1 MGDLSSYQLGRSSDT
16 LAEPF
21 RGADRVY
28 GGQRLDG
35 RAIEEANFQHC
46 SFANLSFKGVSFRNG
61 SFVNCVFIG
70 CYFRRAELVNT
81 RFIGCRFFDC
91 VFRHAAVKGC
101 DFRFSTFRDCQIPFA
116 EMRYSLPSEPNIRE
130 ELARNLAL
138 ESSRLGL
145 SSESRAYRMEEIR
158 AREEHLVAAVLGR
171 SQWYRDHYDL
181 LGRVQAFGNWCF
193 SLLNR
198 WLWGYGERA
207 RVLVR
212 NLALVALLVFP
223 VFFYFLRSQLSRS
236 DDGDLSLLDLLFFS
250 LGNIMPAGITSGVVA
265 VGATARLLAGFE
277 SLIGIVALALFA
289 SYIFRWSLHR

>member
-1 MGDLSSYQLGRSSDT
+1 MGDQSIYQLGRSTDT

-21 RGADRVY
+21 RGDDKVY

-35 RAIEEANFQHC
+35 KTIKDAIFQHC
-46 SFANLSFKGVSFRNG
+46 TFGNISFKGVIFRND
-61 SFVNCVFIG
+61 SFLNCIFIG
-70 CYFRRAELVNT
+70 CYFRRADLGNT
-81 RFIGCRFFDC
+81 RFVGCRFFDC
-91 VFRHAAVKGC
+91 VFSHVTIKGC

-145 SSESRAYRMEEIR
+145 ALESRVYRMEEIR
-158 AREEHLVAAVLGR
+158 AREEHLLAAVRGS
-171 SQWYRDHYDL
+171 SQWYRDHYDFFARL
-181 LGRVQAFGNWCF
+181 QAFVNWSF

-207 RVLVR
+207 RVLLR
-212 NLALVALLVFP
+212 NLALMAFLVFP
-223 VFFYFLRSQLSRS
+223 TSFYLLRSQLRRT
-236 DDGDLSLLDLLFFS
+236 DFEELSVPDFIFFS
-250 LGNIMPAGITSGVVA
+250 LGNIMPAGVVPGVVA
-265 VGATARLLAGFE
+265 TGTATRLLAGFE
-277 SLIGIVALALFA
+277 SLIGVIALALFA

>member
-1 MGDLSSYQLGRSSDT
+1 MNDVSNYQLGRSNDK

-21 RGADRVY
+21 RGEDKVY

-35 RAIEEANFQHC
+35 QTIKNASFQHC
-46 SFANLSFKGVSFRNG
+46 TFANLSFKDVIFQNG
-61 SFVNCVFIG
+61 SFLNCVFISS
-70 CYFRRAELVNT
+70 YFRRAEFAST

-91 VFRHAAVKGC
+91 VFSHAAITGS
-101 DFRFSTFRDCQIPFA
+101 DFRFSIFRDCQIPFA
-116 EMRYSLPSEPNIRE
+116 EMRYSLPAEPNIRE

-158 AREEHLVAAVLGR
+158 AREEDLLAAFLGR
-171 SQWYRDHYDL
+171 SQWYRDHYDFV
-181 LGRVQAFGNWCF
+181 GRIKAFGNWSF

-207 RVLVR
+207 RVLIR
-212 NLALVALLVFP
+212 NLVLVALFIFP
-223 VFFYFLRSQLSRS
+223 TFFYLLKDEIRR
-236 DDGDLSLLDLLFFS
+236 GDNGEISVLDLLFFS
-250 LGNIMPAGITSGVVA
+250 LGNIMPAGIASGVVA
-265 VGATARLLAGFE
+265 VGATARLLAGLE
-277 SLIGIVALALFA
+277 SLIGVVALALFA

>member
-21 RGADRVY
+21 RGEDRVY

-35 RAIEEANFQHC
+35 RAITDAAFQHC
-46 SFANLSFKGVSFRNG
+46 TFANLSFKGVSFRNG
-61 SFVNCVFIG
+61 CFLNCVFIG

-91 VFRHAAVKGC
+91 VFSHAAIRGC
-101 DFRFSTFRDCQIPFA
+101 DFRFSAFRDCQIPIA

-145 SSESRAYRMEEIR
+145 ASEARAYRMEEIR
-158 AREEHLVAAVLGR
+158 AREEHLLAAVLGR
-171 SQWYRDHYDL
+171 SQWYRDHYDSV
-181 LGRVQAFGNWCF
+181 GRLQAFGNWIF

-212 NLALVALLVFP
+212 NLAFVALLVFP
-223 VFFYFLRSQLSRS
+223 ASFYLLRSQLRRT
-236 DDGDLSLLDLLFFS
+236 DNAELSLLECLFFS
-250 LGNIMPAGITSGVVA
+250 LGNIMPAGIASGVVA
-265 VGATARLLAGFE
+265 VGATARLVAGFE
-277 SLIGIVALALFA
+277 SMIGVVALALFA